1 MAKLATYIFGIP
13 GPSSTR
19 KCQQL
24 LSDFISFTE
33 IYISKSCLLFPCS
46 FFYKKVVLWTDRLTN
61 IPQKIAIMVPTW
73 EIFWYRQIKAV
84 YLLEQR
90 LTSAIHISCGPRV
103 HFPYC
108 NHIRMNW
115 ILDFPRKK
123 TTQYWSKK

>member
-1 MAKLATYIFGIP
+1 MVKLATYIFGFP

-46 FFYKKVVLWTDRLTN
+46 FIYKKVVLWTDRLTN

-90 LTSAIHISCGPRV
+90 LTSAIHISCGPRFQAHTYTLRV
-103 HFPYC
+103 
-108 NHIRMNW
+108 NG
-115 ILDFPRKK
+115 
-123 TTQYWSKK
+123 